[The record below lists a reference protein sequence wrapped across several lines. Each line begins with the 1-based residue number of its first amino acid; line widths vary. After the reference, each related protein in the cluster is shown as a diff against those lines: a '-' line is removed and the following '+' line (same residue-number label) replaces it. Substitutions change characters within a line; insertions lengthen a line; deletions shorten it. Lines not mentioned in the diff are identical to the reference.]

1 MGTVA
6 IDIDMLNELFDKQ
19 KNLDDILNED
29 FFLDSSILIDDKASE
44 TIPLKDNL
52 DIEFNKEMSSGSENK
67 YFFQNSPRIIR
78 LIVPIILEVAVISY
92 CITYFN

>member
-1 MGTVA
+1 MTTVA
-6 IDIDMLNELFDKQ
+6 IDIEMLNELFDKQ

-29 FFLDSSILIDDKASE
+29 FFLDSSILPDDQASE
-44 TIPLKDNL
+44 TSALKDNL
-52 DIEFNKEMSSGSENK
+52 NTELNKDMSSDSENK

-78 LIVPIILEVAVISY
+78 LLVPILLEVAAISY